1 MKRKIMLISTVALMT
16 VVPMI
21 VTSTNEVR
29 ATVNSAK
36 KTVMHTAIAYDR
48 DDK

>member
-1 MKRKIMLISTVALMT
+1 MKRKIMLISTVALMI

-36 KTVMHTAIAYDR
+36 KQ
-48 DDK
+48 